1 MNVITALAYLLA
13 SVLFIV
19 SLKMLSSPKTARQG
33 NLLGALAML
42 IAIVVTLLDQRILDF
57 TYILIGLLIGSALGL
72 IMAKNVQMTGMPQM
86 VGVLNGF
93 GGGASTLVAFS
104 EYLRLS
110 GDTSLTVW
118 TNTSVTMDVLITIVL
133 SLLIGTVTFVGSM
146 VASSKLQ
153 GIMKSAPI
161 LYPMQKQTN
170 TAMLLAVI
178 VMGVFFVLDPSKW
191 FLLVLIIGVSIIL
204 GVTSVI
210 PIGGADMPVVISLM
224 NSYSGLAGAMTGF
237 VISNN
242 VLIIAGTLV
251 GTSGIILTKIMCKA
265 MNRSLANVLFA
276 GVGADYAAGTTTSE
290 TRTVIRYTPD
300 DAAYML
306 ENAQSVII
314 VPGYGL
320 AVAQAQHVLQ
330 ELASMLASQG
340 ALVRYAIHPV
350 AGRMP
355 GHMNVLLAEANVPY
369 DLLMEMDQ
377 INDDFQNTDVALVIG
392 ANDVVNPA
400 ARTKKESPLYGMP
413 ILNVDQARTVMV
425 VKRSLNPGFA
435 GEDND
440 LFYDKKTM
448 MVFGDAKTV
457 VTGIVQLLKK

>member
-355 GHMNVLLAEANVPY
+355 GHMNVLLAEANEPY